1 MEHRPSRRV
10 RRGLLIPVLLLC
22 LMLVGSVPA
31 SAYSPPP
38 DQTSGQIGHY
48 DFRDYAYG
56 SHTGNIDC
64 NYRKLSS
71 GQRRI
76 KEFVMRAPRI
86 WWPDTNSDNNNQH
99 GTVGWRY
106 RLQQTTDPDDDPWTT
121 VFKSSVQKRTAHE
134 DHPAFSDG
142 DKAPFNTRT
151 LTWSSSKT
159 VYYRIKATVYWYR
172 SNGSVKGQVDHWYYL
187 YDASYG
193 PNPALGYCRNKVA
206 PL

>member
-1 MEHRPSRRV
+1 
-10 RRGLLIPVLLLC
+10 LLIPVLLLC
-22 LMLVGSVPA
+22 LMLVGTVPA

-38 DQTSGQIGHY
+38 DHTSGQIGHY

-64 NYRKLSS
+64 NYRTLSS

-76 KEFVMRAPRI
+76 KEFVLRAPRI
-86 WWPDTNSDNNNQH
+86 WWPDTNSENTNQH

-134 DHPAFSDG
+134 DHPGFSDG
-142 DKAPFNTRT
+142 DKAPFDTRT

-159 VYYRIKATVYWYR
+159 VYYRVKATVYWYR
-172 SNGSVKGQVDHWYYL
+172 SNGSVKGQVDHWYST

-193 PNPALGYCRNKVA
+193 PNPALGYCNNKWA